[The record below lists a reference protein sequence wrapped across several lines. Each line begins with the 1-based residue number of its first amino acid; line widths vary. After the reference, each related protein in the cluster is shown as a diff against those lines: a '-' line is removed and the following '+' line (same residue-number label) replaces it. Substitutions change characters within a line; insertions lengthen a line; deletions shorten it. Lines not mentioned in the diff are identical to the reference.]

1 MKPKLILIPFVLLL
15 VSFLGLP
22 SVALAQSPAP
32 SSGKKPNILVIFG
45 DDIGQ
50 TNVSAYSMG
59 VMGYKTPKID
69 RLAKEGA
76 RRWRDCKQRVDCRN
90 DRRPASA
97 HTWRRS
103 MA

>member
-1 MKPKLILIPFVLLL
+1 MKLKQSLVLLAL
-15 VSFLGLP
+15 LTTILYLP
-22 SVALAQSPAP
+22 SSVLAQE
-32 SSGKKPNILVIFG
+32 KKANILVIFG

-76 RRWRDCKQRVDCRN
+76 GGGAIVN
-90 DRRPASA
+90 SASTS
-97 HTWRRS
+97 HHSLSVRLL
-103 MA
+103 